1 MLLESLA
8 KANLLEVSLSGVLQ
22 KLEENYR
29 TNPKGYFALLFLE
42 SLIFLSLALYRKSEL
57 ILRIYFPEPEEEVL
71 EEDEP
76 SESLPLDFRKD
87 FSLTLPVER
96 LLEEK
101 VFLPRID
108 GVEIEE
114 EGLALAQLI
123 EPMLKILEREKS
135 KRVFEVEIPDIDI
148 SFYLERVEGL
158 ILSWGKATF
167 RSMLEHFERGI
178 ITVVYLF
185 LAILFLAFEGKIRV
199 FPLDDDL
206 EILLY
211 QA

>member
-8 KANLLEVSLSGVLQ
+8 KANLLEVSLSKVLQ
-22 KLEENYR
+22 KLEESYL

-57 ILRIYFPEPEEEVL
+57 ILRIYFPQCEEEVQ

-101 VFLPRID
+101 VFLPR
-108 GVEIEE
+108 
-114 EGLALAQLI
+114 
-123 EPMLKILEREKS
+123 LKEWR
-135 KRVFEVEIPDIDI
+135 
-148 SFYLERVEGL
+148 
-158 ILSWGKATF
+158 
-167 RSMLEHFERGI
+167 
-178 ITVVYLF
+178 
-185 LAILFLAFEGKIRV
+185 
-199 FPLDDDL
+199 
-206 EILLY
+206 
-211 QA
+211 

>member
-8 KANLLEVSLSGVLQ
+8 KANLLEVSLSKVLQ
-22 KLEENYR
+22 KLEENYL
-29 TNPKGYFALLFLE
+29 TNPKGYFTLLFLE

-57 ILRIYFPEPEEEVL
+57 ILRIYFPQGEEEGQ

-87 FSLTLPVER
+87 FSLTLPMGR

-101 VFLPRID
+101 VFLPRIE

-114 EGLALAQLI
+114 EGLTLAQLI
-123 EPMLKILEREKS
+123 EPMLKILAREKS
-135 KRVFEVEIPDIDI
+135 KRIFEIEIPDIDI
-148 SFYLERVEGL
+148 SFYLERVEAL

-167 RSMLEHFERGI
+167 RSMLEQFERGI
-178 ITVVYLF
+178 LTVVYLF

-206 EILLY
+206 EILLH
-211 QA
+211 

>member
-8 KANLLEVSLSGVLQ
+8 KANLLEVSLSKVLQ
-22 KLEENYR
+22 KLEENYL
-29 TNPKGYFALLFLE
+29 TNPKGYFTLLFLE

-57 ILRIYFPEPEEEVL
+57 ILRIYFPQGEEEGQ
-71 EEDEP
+71 EEDKP
-76 SESLPLDFRKD
+76 SESLPLDFRKE
-87 FSLTLPVER
+87 FSLTLPMGR

-101 VFLPRID
+101 VFLPRIE

-114 EGLALAQLI
+114 EGLTLAHLI

-167 RSMLEHFERGI
+167 RRMLEQFERGI
-178 ITVVYLF
+178 LTVVYLF

-206 EILLY
+206 EILLH
-211 QA
+211 QS

>member
-8 KANLLEVSLSGVLQ
+8 KANLLEVSLSKVLQ

-57 ILRIYFPEPEEEVL
+57 ILRIYFPQCEEEGQ

-76 SESLPLDFRKD
+76 LESLPLDFRKD

-101 VFLPRID
+101 VFLPRIE

-114 EGLALAQLI
+114 EGLTLAQLI
-123 EPMLKILEREKS
+123 EPMLRILEREKS
-135 KRVFEVEIPDIDI
+135 KRVFEVEIPDEDI

-158 ILSWGKATF
+158 ILRWGKATF
-167 RSMLEHFERGI
+167 KSMLEHFERGI
-178 ITVVYLF
+178 LTVVYLF
-185 LAILFLAFEGKIRV
+185 LSILFLAFEGKIRL
-199 FPLDDDL
+199 FPLDDDI
-206 EILLY
+206 EIILH

>member
-8 KANLLEVSLSGVLQ
+8 KANLLEVNLSKVLQ
-22 KLEENYR
+22 KLEETYQ
-29 TNPKGYFALLFLE
+29 TNPKGYFALRFLE

-57 ILRIYFPEPEEEVL
+57 ILRIYFPQWEGQ
-71 EEDEP
+71 EEDKP
-76 SESLPLDFRKD
+76 SESLPLDFRRD

-101 VFLPRID
+101 VFLPRIE
-108 GVEIEE
+108 GMEIEE
-114 EGLALAQLI
+114 EGLTLAQLI
-123 EPMLKILEREKS
+123 EPMLRILEREKS
-135 KRVFEVEIPDIDI
+135 KRVFEVEIPDEDI

-158 ILSWGKATF
+158 ILKWGQATF

-178 ITVVYLF
+178 LTVVYLF
-185 LAILFLAFEGKIRV
+185 LSILFLAFEGKIRV
-199 FPLDDDL
+199 FPLDDDI
-206 EILLY
+206 EILLH

>member
-8 KANLLEVSLSGVLQ
+8 KANLLEVSLSKVLQ
-22 KLEENYR
+22 KLEESYL
-29 TNPKGYFALLFLE
+29 TNPKGYFAFLFLE

-57 ILRIYFPEPEEEVL
+57 ILRIYFPKRDEKGQ

-76 SESLPLDFRKD
+76 LESLPLDFRKE

-101 VFLPRID
+101 VFLPRIE

-114 EGLALAQLI
+114 EELTLAQLI
-123 EPMLKILEREKS
+123 EPMLRILEREKS
-135 KRVFEVEIPDIDI
+135 KRVFEVEVPDEDI

-158 ILSWGKATF
+158 ILRWGKATF
-167 RSMLEHFERGI
+167 RSMLENFERDI
-178 ITVVYLF
+178 LTVVYLF
-185 LAILFLAFEGKIRV
+185 LSILFLAFEGKIRV
-199 FPLDDDL
+199 FPLDDDI
-206 EILLY
+206 EIILH

>member
-8 KANLLEVSLSGVLQ
+8 KANLLEVNLSKVLQ
-22 KLEENYR
+22 KLEETYQ
-29 TNPKGYFALLFLE
+29 TNPKGYFALRFLE

-57 ILRIYFPEPEEEVL
+57 ILRIYFPQWEGQ
-71 EEDEP
+71 EEDKP
-76 SESLPLDFRKD
+76 SESLPLDFRRD

-101 VFLPRID
+101 VFLPRIE
-108 GVEIEE
+108 GMEIEE
-114 EGLALAQLI
+114 EGLTLAQLI
-123 EPMLKILEREKS
+123 EPMLRILEREKS
-135 KRVFEVEIPDIDI
+135 KRVFEVEIPDEDI

-158 ILSWGKATF
+158 ILRWGKTTF

-178 ITVVYLF
+178 LTVVYLF
-185 LAILFLAFEGKIRV
+185 LSILFLAFEGKIRV
-199 FPLDDDL
+199 FPLDDDI
-206 EILLY
+206 EILH

>member
-1 MLLESLA
+1 LESLA

-167 RSMLEHFERGI
+167 RSMLEHFERGML
-178 ITVVYLF
+178 TVVYLF
-185 LAILFLAFEGKIRV
+185 LSILFLAFEGKIRV

>member
-1 MLLESLA
+1 LESLA
-8 KANLLEVSLSGVLQ
+8 KANLLEVSLSKVLK
-22 KLEENYR
+22 KLEENYL

-57 ILRIYFPEPEEEVL
+57 ILRIYFPQWEEEGQ
-71 EEDEP
+71 EEEEP
-76 SESLPLDFRKD
+76 SERLPLDFRKD

-96 LLEEK
+96 LFEEK
-101 VFLPRID
+101 VFLPRIE

-114 EGLALAQLI
+114 EGLTLAQLI
-123 EPMLKILEREKS
+123 EPMLRILEREKS
-135 KRVFEVEIPDIDI
+135 KKVFEVEIPDEDI

-158 ILSWGKATF
+158 ILKWGKASF
-167 RSMLEHFERGI
+167 KSMLEQFERGI
-178 ITVVYLF
+178 LTVVYLF

-206 EILLY
+206 EIFLH

>member
-8 KANLLEVSLSGVLQ
+8 KANLLEVSLSNVLQ

-57 ILRIYFPEPEEEVL
+57 ILRIYFPQCEEEVQ

-101 VFLPRID
+101 VFLPRIE

-114 EGLALAQLI
+114 EGLTLAQLI
-123 EPMLKILEREKS
+123 EPMLRILEREKS
-135 KRVFEVEIPDIDI
+135 KRVFEVEISDKDI

-158 ILSWGKATF
+158 ILRWGKATF
-167 RSMLEHFERGI
+167 KSMLEQFERGI
-178 ITVVYLF
+178 LTVVYLF
-185 LAILFLAFEGKIRV
+185 LSILFLAFEGKIRV
-199 FPLDDDL
+199 FPLDDDI
-206 EILLY
+206 EIILH